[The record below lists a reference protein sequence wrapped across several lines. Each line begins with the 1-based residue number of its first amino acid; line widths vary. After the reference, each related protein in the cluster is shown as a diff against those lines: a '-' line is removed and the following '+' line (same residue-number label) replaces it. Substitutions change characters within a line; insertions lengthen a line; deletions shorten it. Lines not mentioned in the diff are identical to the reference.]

1 MQSNCG
7 LKYASKKFTDSFYEL
22 GNKIGFGTS
31 GEVYQV
37 MLKDNTTRSIKKL
50 FAGKVILESYL
61 YSKNAEKKVENL
73 KREIEILSIVDRQHA
88 VTLVELI
95 EIEADRTIIIQ
106 DYANGGSL

>member
-7 LKYASKKFTDSFYEL
+7 LEYASKKFNDSFYEL
-22 GNKIGFGTS
+22 GNKIGSGTS

-50 FAGKVILESYL
+50 FAGKVILESHL

-73 KREIEILSIVDRQHA
+73 KREIDILSIVDRQHA